1 MPEIEVAIVPIEHG
15 VEECWTPSVKPHKLL
30 EKSTARPAQGWVGPY
45 KLPVRLEKD
54 LTSTQSES
62 ASSDA
67 QRRNPRHIRLHWIS
81 FPRFQADQVA
91 FLLDS
96 LGGSES
102 TGPKLFDADRSQR
115 LPDPSP
121 LVPDFSPALPQLF
134 FKKNAFNTCQRLQKN
149 SDVGSI

>member
-1 MPEIEVAIVPIEHG
+1 MLYSQREA
-15 VEECWTPSVKPHKLL
+15 
-30 EKSTARPAQGWVGPY
+30 AQALGKVHCTSSPGLVGPY

-96 LGGSES
+96 LGGSEY
-102 TGPKLFDADRSQR
+102 TGHKRFDAGRSQR

-121 LVPDFSPALPQLF
+121 FVPDFSPALPQF
-134 FKKNAFNTCQRLQKN
+134 F
-149 SDVGSI
+149 